1 MSPTETPMSSSIGMP
16 GKTACGSSI
25 LVTSDTPYI
34 VYRDEVVYFCG
45 EDCKLIYDDDPLS
58 SCMAARLITGK

>member
-1 MSPTETPMSSSIGMP
+1 MSPTETPMSSSRGMP

-34 VYRDEVVYFCG
+34 YYRDEVVYFC
-45 EDCKLIYDDDPLS
+45 EQDCKQIYDEAPLS

>member
-1 MSPTETPMSSSIGMP
+1 MSSIETLMTPSEGKHA
-16 GKTACGSSI
+16 KTACGSSI

-45 EDCKLIYDDDPLS
+45 EDCKLIYDDDPLN
-58 SCMAARLITGK
+58 SCMAARLFFG

>member
-1 MSPTETPMSSSIGMP
+1 MSPNDPSMTPGEGKH

-25 LVTSDTPYI
+25 LITSDTPYI
-34 VYRDEVVYFCG
+34 YYRDEVVYFCG
-45 EDCKLIYDDDPLS
+45 EDCKQIYDDDPLN